1 MSVMVRCK
9 NPDCQVSFSA
19 PPLITDSVLHKRPET
34 VGQEMATCPKCQRSN
49 GYRPDDVISE

>member
-34 VGQEMATCPKCQRSN
+34 VGQEMAYLDSGSLLSPSR
-49 GYRPDDVISE
+49 